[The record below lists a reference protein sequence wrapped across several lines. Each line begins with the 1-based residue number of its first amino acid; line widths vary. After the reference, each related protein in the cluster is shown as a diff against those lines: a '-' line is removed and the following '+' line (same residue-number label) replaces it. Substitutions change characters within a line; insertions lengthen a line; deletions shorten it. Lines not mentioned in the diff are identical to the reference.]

1 MKFGVVGLIAFAI
14 DFGILNLLV
23 VSLHMNNVVAAT
35 ISFTIALCFNYLASM
50 RFVFKHREDMA
61 RWMEMLIFV
70 VSSVI
75 GLFINDAIIALS
87 TAPLPADAIHT
98 DHAKYVLFTNIGKI
112 IATVV
117 VAVWNFV
124 IRKWLLDDTHTNA
137 MNRLRPGSHKLTP
150 EELEAKRNKS
160 FAHKLGTWSLKHSP
174 FGWK

>member
-124 IRKWLLDDTHTNA
+124 SGEKKIKSSPVAFRHSLTIVCGK
-137 MNRLRPGSHKLTP
+137 RGSRDAIDP
-150 EELEAKRNKS
+150 
-160 FAHKLGTWSLKHSP
+160 
-174 FGWK
+174 